1 MTNVPSNLITVGR
14 ITGVFGIKGWVKV
27 LSSTEPVEQILNYAP
42 WWLKTRHGVKAV
54 EIDEYL
60 LRPQGLVVH
69 IKGMDDRNEAEDLGR
84 VDIAVEKAQLPELEN
99 GEYYWHQLL
108 GMRVIS
114 QFDGQEYDF
123 GRVDKILETGANDVL
138 VAKPD
143 ASSEIGIEN
152 GKSKK
157 EYLVPWIPGTY
168 IKEVK
173 LAEGTIIVEWD
184 PDF

>member
-1 MTNVPSNLITVGR
+1 MTTKPSNLITVGR

-27 LSSTEPVEQILNYAP
+27 SSSTEPAEQILNYAP

-54 EIDEYL
+54 EIEDYL

-69 IKGMDDRNEAEDLGR
+69 IKGIDDRNQAEELGR
-84 VDIAVEKAQLPELEN
+84 VDIAVEKELLPQLVE

-108 GMRVIS
+108 GLRVVS
-114 QFDGQEYDF
+114 QFNGQKYEF
-123 GRVDKILETGANDVL
+123 GCVDKILETGANDVL
-138 VAKPD
+138 VVKSD
-143 ASSEIGIEN
+143 EASLEQN
-152 GKSKK
+152 RK
-157 EYLVPWIPGTY
+157 EHLIPWIPGMY